1 MSLSLGS
8 MTAYVEQNASELIKE
23 AVLKGRTVDLITVQG
38 GIKSA
43 ATINRIST
51 SLTGQA
57 GACGWNP
64 AGTTTLDQRTITV
77 CDVKINEAICLN
89 DLEAYYTQVAMNPGS
104 YNTEIPFEQ
113 IFAENKRDQI
123 MAMIEDLVW
132 RGNTSTGS
140 GNLALC
146 DGFVRLFDAGV
157 TASSGRYIT
166 YSTAAL
172 AGAGSGGAYSAT
184 SSNIVELIDELARLV
199 NTNVIDTPDLH
210 VFLSYSDYRTYAKL
224 LRDANL
230 FAYTGAENQGQEFS
244 QMHPGTNI
252 RVIAVRGLNTANRF
266 LLAEASNLY
275 IGTDLLSDA
284 EDFKVF
290 YSQDFDEVRFLA
302 KFKLGVQV
310 AFIENVVWARGY

>member
-1 MSLSLGS
+1 MSLSLAT
-8 MTAYVEQNASELIKE
+8 MTAYVEQNASDLIKE
-23 AVLKGRTVDLITVQG
+23 AVLKGRTVDLVTVQG

-43 ATINRIST
+43 QTINRIST
-51 SLTGQA
+51 SLSGQA
-57 GACGWNP
+57 GACGWNA

-77 CDVKINEAICLN
+77 SDIKINEAICLN

-104 YNTEIPFEQ
+104 YNTAIPFEQ
-113 IFAENKRDQI
+113 TFAENKRDQI
-123 MAMIEDLVW
+123 MAMIEDIVW

-140 GNLALC
+140 GNLALA
-146 DGFVRLFDAGV
+146 DGFVKLFDAGV

-166 YSTAAL
+166 YSAAAL
-172 AGAGSGGAYSAT
+172 SGAGSGGAYSAT
-184 SSNIVELIDELARLV
+184 SSNIVELVDELARLV

-210 VFLSYSDYRTYAKL
+210 VFVSYADYRTYAKL
-224 LRDANL
+224 LRDLNL

-244 QMHPGTNI
+244 QIHPGTNI
-252 RVIAVRGLNTANRF
+252 RVIAVRGLNTANRI

-310 AFIENVVWARGY
+310 AFIENVVWARGF